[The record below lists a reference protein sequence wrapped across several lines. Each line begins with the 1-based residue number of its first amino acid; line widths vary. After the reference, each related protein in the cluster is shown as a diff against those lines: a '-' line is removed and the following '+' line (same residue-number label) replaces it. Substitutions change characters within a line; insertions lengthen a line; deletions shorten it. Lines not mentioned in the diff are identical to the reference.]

1 MRSIFAIDLSN
12 DREYNFVCDSW
23 LAVESDDGQIERT
36 LKVAKDKDLKQFHL
50 VFASTVSKGLM
61 DGHIWFSVFMRPKQ
75 SPFTRVRRLSA
86 CLALIFLVMLTNAMF
101 FGAGDDPRSR
111 KVVWLGNFK
120 INFTGIIIGIQ
131 SSIII
136 IPPSIAI
143 VEIFRRLGPK
153 KEKAQKGIA
162 RNNSINEQ
170 LVVVDDD
177 GQSQTD
183 DTPNEELN
191 TVTKINKNK
200 EKKPFLLPN
209 QCQYI
214 AYFLVF
220 GCVGSSS
227 LICFFYS
234 MMWGPRKSNEWL
246 SSMFFGFFQSVLVIQ
261 PIKAVVVALLMAAIF
276 KKPVKIDKIEEK
288 NMESTK
294 DTVKDDKETEDG
306 EKKED
311 NEEDLAGDDGII
323 TADEVPIIRFVV
335 LNVFNFFH
343 IHVFI
348 RIHILVKKIVIH
360 LLLLFSS
367 TFQLFYTKYFANSD
381 QATVKLPNHVR

>member
-1 MRSIFAIDLSN
+1 MNVLGLSPSWYLRSIFAIDLSN
-12 DREYNFVCDSW
+12 EREYNFVCDSW

-50 VFASTVSKGLM
+50 VFASTVSKGLL

-153 KEKAQKGIA
+153 KEKAQNGIA

-170 LVVVDDD
+170 LVVIEDDD
-177 GQSQTD
+177 STVNGDSHSQTN
-183 DTPNEELN
+183 DTSNNEQN
-191 TVTKINKNK
+191 TISPTNKKK

-214 AYFLVF
+214 AYFIVF

-261 PIKAVVVALLMAAIF
+261 PIKAVFVALLMAAIF
-276 KKPVKIDKIEEK
+276 RKPVKVDKIDEK
-288 NMESTK
+288 NVKSTK
-294 DTVKDDKETEDG
+294 DEKGDKETEE
-306 EKKED
+306 EKEKED
-311 NEEDLAGDDGII
+311 DEDLAGDDGVI
-323 TADEVPIIRFVV
+323 TADEVPIIRLV
-335 LNVFNFFH
+335 LFGFYYFFH
-343 IHVFI
+343 SHVFI
-348 RIHILVKKIVIH
+348 
-360 LLLLFSS
+360 
-367 TFQLFYTKYFANSD
+367 FYAFCISGAD
-381 QATVKLPNHVR
+381 LD

>member
-1 MRSIFAIDLSN
+1 MNILGVSPSWYLRSIFAIDLSN

-23 LAVESDDGQIERT
+23 LAVESDDGQIEKT
-36 LKVAKDKDLKQFHL
+36 LKVANDKDLKKFHL
-50 VFASTVSKGLM
+50 VFASTVSKGLL
-61 DGHIWFSVFMRPKQ
+61 DGHIWFSVFTRPKQ

-111 KVVWLGNFK
+111 IVVWLGNFK

-143 VEIFRRLGPK
+143 VEIFKRVGPK
-153 KEKAQKGIA
+153 KEKAQRGNA

-170 LVVVDDD
+170 LVVIGDEDSTVDDES
-177 GQSQTD
+177 QSGVSQNE
-183 DTPNEELN
+183 PN
-191 TVTKINKNK
+191 THRPINKKK

-214 AYFLVF
+214 AYFIVF

-276 KKPVKIDKIEEK
+276 RKPVKVDKIEEK
-288 NMESTK
+288 SIESTTK
-294 DTVKDDKETEDG
+294 DTGDDKGPEE
-306 EKKED
+306 EK
-311 NEEDLAGDDGII
+311 EEDLAGDDGII
-323 TADEVPIIRFVV
+323 TADEVPIIRLVSFVP
-335 LNVFNFFH
+335 LPIRQSGYVFLELTRPIIKN
-343 IHVFI
+343 
-348 RIHILVKKIVIH
+348 K
-360 LLLLFSS
+360 
-367 TFQLFYTKYFANSD
+367 
-381 QATVKLPNHVR
+381 